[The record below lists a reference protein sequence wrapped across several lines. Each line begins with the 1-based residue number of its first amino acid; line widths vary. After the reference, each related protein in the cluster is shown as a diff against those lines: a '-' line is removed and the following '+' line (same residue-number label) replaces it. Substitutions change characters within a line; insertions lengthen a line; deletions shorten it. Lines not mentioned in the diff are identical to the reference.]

1 MTENEMEE
9 LKNPA
14 GPEFRNAVGSTGE
27 EGKEKTSRK
36 RIPHGIPGFSRG
48 GTDGRARAMRA
59 AGVAVLAVSA
69 AVGAGL
75 LLKISGGANLSPDP
89 IPKEDAALLTSR
101 RVLKLPS
108 LPAKAP
114 AEEKPAAPAAAA
126 PSSDPVPSIAILR
139 NERPA
144 PAAADPRP
152 EEDPRLTSPLFPDEA
167 SGKAGR
173 VIPIQKGTSDDRGAS
188 ATPFGLELLRAA
200 KEGEERK
207 DEKPVKAPEDAA
219 AKATRIP
226 DRSFTLLKG
235 TPIGCLLETRLDTSV
250 PGATTCVIPRDV
262 WSADGRVK
270 LVEKGSRATGE
281 YRGSASH
288 GSSRIFVLWNEIVT
302 PEGVRISVRSPGTD
316 SLGAAGTPGD
326 VDRHWF
332 ERFGNA
338 LLFSVI
344 EDGVEFG
351 TAKAANTSGDGVNVY
366 QNTSNSTEAI
376 VKEALRAAGDIPPTI
391 TLNQGARIGI
401 LTSRDLDFRTVY
413 RVKPVKNVSG
423 SVLKEKEAN
432 HG

>member
-9 LKNPA
+9 MKNPA
-14 GPEFRNAVGSTGE
+14 GPEFRNAAGNTGE
-27 EGKEKTSRK
+27 EGKEKASRK

-48 GTDGRARAMRA
+48 GEAGKARMARAT
-59 AGVAVLAVSA
+59 GIAVLAVSA

-75 LLKISGGANLSPDP
+75 LLKVTGGDPLAPEP
-89 IPKEDAALLTSR
+89 IPKEDAALLTSSR
-101 RVLKLPS
+101 GLKLPS
-108 LPAKAP
+108 VPARAT
-114 AEEKPAAPAAAA
+114 EETEKPAVPEVKTN
-126 PSSDPVPSIAILR
+126 PDPVPSISILR

-144 PAAADPRP
+144 PAAAGPRP
-152 EEDPRLTSPLFPDEA
+152 EEDPRLTSPLFQDDV

-173 VIPIQKGTSDDRGAS
+173 VIPVRKGISDDRGAS
-188 ATPFGLELLRAA
+188 ATPVGLELLRAA
-200 KEGEERK
+200 REKE
-207 DEKPVKAPEDAA
+207 EKAETKPAKSPEDAA
-219 AKATRIP
+219 AQASRIP

-288 GSSRIFVLWNEIVT
+288 GSSRIFVLWNKIVT

-351 TAKAANTSGDGVNVY
+351 TAKAANSSGDGVNVY

-391 TLNQGARIGI
+391 TLNQGSRIGI
-401 LTSRDLDFRTVY
+401 LTSRDLDFRAVY
-413 RVKPVKNVSG
+413 RVEPAADAAIN
-423 SVLKEKEAN
+423 EKEAS